1 MDYSTQQLE
10 KIKELAE
17 CLTPLSDMAVLLD
30 VDIDELRLDI
40 RNRSTPV
47 SRAYH
52 YAKATTALKLR
63 KQEIELANVG
73 SPLAVQLTNGYLLN
87 MDSDEDL

>member
-1 MDYSTQQLE
+1 MDYSTLQLE
-10 KIKELAE
+10 QIKELAE
-17 CLTPLSDMAVLLD
+17 CLTPIGDMAVLLNVD
-30 VDIDELRLDI
+30 VDQLRVDI
-40 RNRSTPV
+40 RNRATPI

-52 YAKATTALKLR
+52 HAKASTALKLR

-73 SPLAVQLTNGYLLN
+73 SPLAVQLTNSYLLN

>member
-1 MDYSTQQLE
+1 MDYSTEQIE
-10 KIKELAE
+10 KINELAE
-17 CLTPLSDMAVLLD
+17 CLTPISDMAVLLD
-30 VDIDELRLDI
+30 VDVDELRLDI
-40 RNRSTPV
+40 KDKKNPV

-52 YAKATTALKLR
+52 HSKASTALKLR

-73 SPLAVQLTNGYLLN
+73 SPLAVQLTNSYILN

>member
-1 MDYSTQQLE
+1 MDYSTGQIE
-10 KIKELAE
+10 KIKELAA
-17 CLTPLSDMAVLLD
+17 CLTPVSDIAVLLD
-30 VDIDELRLDI
+30 VDIDALRLDV
-40 RNRSTPV
+40 RNRNTPV

-52 YAKATTALKLR
+52 YAKADTALKLR

-73 SPLAVQLTNGYLLN
+73 SPLAVQLTNSYLLN

>member
-10 KIKELAE
+10 TIKELAE

-30 VDIDELRLDI
+30 VDELRLDI
-40 RNRSTPV
+40 RNRATPV

-52 YAKATTALKLR
+52 HAKATTALRLR

>member
-30 VDIDELRLDI
+30 VDIDGLRLDI

-52 YAKATTALKLR
+52 HAKATTALKLR

>member
-1 MDYSTQQLE
+1 MDYSTELIEQV
-10 KIKELAE
+10 KELAS
-17 CLTPLSDMAVLLD
+17 CLTPISDMAVLLD
-30 VDIDELRLDI
+30 VDVNRLRLDI
-40 RNRSTPV
+40 LDKKSAV

-52 YAKATTALKLR
+52 HAKATTALKLR

-73 SPLAVQLTNGYLLN
+73 SPLAVSLTNGYLLN

>member
-52 YAKATTALKLR
+52 HAKATTALKLR
-63 KQEIELANVG
+63 RQEIELANVG

>member
-1 MDYSTQQLE
+1 M
-10 KIKELAE
+10 
-17 CLTPLSDMAVLLD
+17 TPISDMAVLLD
-30 VDIDELRLDI
+30 VDVDQLRVDI
-40 RNRSTPV
+40 RNRATSV

-52 YAKATTALKLR
+52 HAKATTALKLR

-73 SPLAVQLTNGYLLN
+73 SPLAVQLTNSYLLN

>member
-52 YAKATTALKLR
+52 HAKATTALKLR

>member
-1 MDYSTQQLE
+1 MDYSTEQLE
-10 KIKELAE
+10 RVKELAA
-17 CLTPLSDMAVLLD
+17 CLTPISDMAVLLD
-30 VDIDELRLDI
+30 MDLDVLRLDI
-40 RNRSTPV
+40 RNHNTQV

-52 YAKATTALKLR
+52 HAKADTALRLR

-87 MDSDEDL
+87 MDADEDL